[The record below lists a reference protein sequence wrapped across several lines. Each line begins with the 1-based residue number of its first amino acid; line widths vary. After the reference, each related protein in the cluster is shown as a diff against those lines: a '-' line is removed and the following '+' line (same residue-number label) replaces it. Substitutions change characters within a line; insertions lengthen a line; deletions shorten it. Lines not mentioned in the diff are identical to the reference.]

1 MRELFIL
8 IAHLLVT
15 LAKLGTRG
23 GLGAVA
29 AESLAVKHQL
39 LIMKR
44 AQRRAPNLT
53 SWDRL
58 VLGVCALLVSHKR
71 LNKMAV
77 ILKPST
83 LLWFHHALVKRKYR
97 LLYSPRKRR
106 RPGPK
111 GPSKELI
118 GAVIEM
124 KRRNPRFGCRKIA
137 EQISRA
143 FAVEINKDVVRRILI
158 RHYRPVPGGDGPSWL
173 TVIGHAK
180 DSLWSVDF
188 FRCESILLKSYWV
201 MVVMDVF
208 TRRVI
213 GFGVA
218 AADLEGPVICQMFN
232 RAIAKQTPPRCLSSD
247 HDPLFRFHR
256 WLANLRVL
264 EVDEIKAVPC
274 TPRSHAFVERL
285 MGRCGASTSIGPYFG
300 TKATLSGS
308 SRITRPITTNIGV
321 TLGWPELRRL
331 NGAAR
336 PHHQSQTLSHIPGG
350 NIAKAYFRPVCGEL
364 LIFDTNQQFATHR
377 SFRGVACSPEAKPA
391 PSGANGNT
399 VDRYRLKPL
408 QEAIVRP
415 IRESEAE
422 SKRKSRL
429 RCREREKVSRLF
441 SDYTRGDR
449 ECQARF

>member
-8 IAHLLVT
+8 IAHLLAT
-15 LAKLGTRG
+15 LAKLAKPG

-44 AQRRAPNLT
+44 AQRRARNLT

-58 VLGVCALLVSHKR
+58 VLGVCALFASPKR
-71 LNKMAV
+71 LSKMAV

-83 LLWFHHALVKRKYR
+83 LLCFHQALVKRKYR

-118 GAVIEM
+118 DAVVEM

-143 FAVEINKDVVRRILI
+143 FAIEINKDVVRRILI
-158 RHYRPVPGGDGPSWL
+158 QYYRPASGGEGPSWL

-180 DSLWSVDF
+180 DSLWSVDL
-188 FRCESILLKSYWV
+188 FRCESLLLKSYWT

-208 TRRVI
+208 TRRII

-218 AADLEGPVICQMFN
+218 PADLDGPVVCRMFN
-232 RAIAKQTPPRCLSSD
+232 RAIAKQTPPKYLSSD
-247 HDPLFRFHR
+247 NDPLFRFQR

-264 EVDEIKAVPC
+264 EVDEIKAIPW
-274 TPRSHAFVERL
+274 TPRSQAFVERL
-285 MGRCGASTSIGPYFG
+285 IGTVRRDYLDRSCGCDGSLRALRNRHLAAAASRNADS
-300 TKATLSGS
+300 
-308 SRITRPITTNIGV
+308 
-321 TLGWPELRRL
+321 
-331 NGAAR
+331 
-336 PHHQSQTLSHIPGG
+336 
-350 NIAKAYFRPVCGEL
+350 
-364 LIFDTNQQFATHR
+364 
-377 SFRGVACSPEAKPA
+377 
-391 PSGANGNT
+391 
-399 VDRYRLKPL
+399 
-408 QEAIVRP
+408 
-415 IRESEAE
+415 
-422 SKRKSRL
+422 RKSMVAPV
-429 RCREREKVSRLF
+429 ESM
-441 SDYTRGDR
+441 
-449 ECQARF
+449 ARYK